1 MEKMRHR
8 IRAGFAS
15 LALIFTLGLHGM
27 LAPAPAVA
35 VEPSSRSG
43 ERVAQLVRITCR
55 RELSNGNIMQRVRLA
70 DGQCRDEEVNP
81 RTGKVVNS
89 QPVPCNNSC

>member
-1 MEKMRHR
+1 MEHISRR
-8 IRAGFAS
+8 IRIGAAA
-15 LALIFTLGLHGM
+15 LALMMTLGLHGM
-27 LAPAPAVA
+27 LASALAVP
-35 VEPSSRSG
+35 VEPSSHSG
-43 ERVAQLVRITCR
+43 ERVAQLAGITCR
-55 RELSNGNIMQRVRLA
+55 RQLPNGNIMQRVRLA